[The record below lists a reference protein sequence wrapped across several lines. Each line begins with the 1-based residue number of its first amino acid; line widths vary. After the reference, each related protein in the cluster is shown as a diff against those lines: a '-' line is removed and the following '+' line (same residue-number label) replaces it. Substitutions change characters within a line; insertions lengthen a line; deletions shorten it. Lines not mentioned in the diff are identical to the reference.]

1 MVTVETYNPI
11 NKSSLG
17 ISVSF
22 KTAKRTCLRP
32 TNLRTWLQAKRS
44 HWQTGT
50 RGEILLDPSKSSVE
64 VG

>member
-1 MVTVETYNPI
+1 MVTVETYNPH
-11 NKSSLG
+11 NQKLFG

-32 TNLRTWLQAKRS
+32 KNLRTLLQVKRS

-50 RGEILLDPSKSSVE
+50 RGEILLERSF
-64 VG
+64 